1 MPSRSSPRDRTATL
15 AAVAVAERLGRR
27 GSPIRLKAGTTSSV
41 FAVDDLVM
49 TVAPPGGLPEQLRR
63 RVTLARLLMPTGAAV
78 RLVAGG
84 DDPYYELE
92 RFVLA
97 WQQVELANRPLPPGQ
112 LGAALRAWHD
122 ADLDEV
128 EQKVGA
134 LPNRDDP
141 APLRDDIRLL
151 RHRGRIS
158 GLEERM
164 LCEVTQRLD
173 DGLCS
178 RDGSDGSLGHRRPV
192 LLHGDLHRENIL
204 VGVAGTVLCDFD
216 EVGTG
221 CRDHDL
227 GFLLDPAR
235 PLLDSEVSRREFELG
250 YGGPLPT
257 IVVAQAVA
265 RYAHLRRTIAQLL
278 LPNPAPRER
287 FFNRVRVASWHQVHN
302 DWRLDLHPVVVQ
314 SSLGQLSRGL
324 RPRWAPPAS
333 APGGSLAQSVELP
346 ADSASRGVR
355 CGSTGSYREDE

>member
-1 MPSRSSPRDRTATL
+1 M
-15 AAVAVAERLGRR
+15 
-27 GSPIRLKAGTTSSV
+27 
-41 FAVDDLVM
+41 FAVDDLVL

-63 RVTLARLLMPTGAAV
+63 RVTLARLLMPTRAAV
-78 RLVAGG
+78 RLVAGA
-84 DDPYYELE
+84 DDLHYELE
-92 RFVLA
+92 RFVLV
-97 WQQVELANRPLPPGQ
+97 WQRVELVNRPLLPVQ

-122 ADLDEV
+122 LDIDEV
-128 EQKVGA
+128 EENVGA

-151 RHRGRIS
+151 RHRGRIN

-164 LCEVTQRLD
+164 LYEVVRRLD

-178 RDGSDGSLGHRRPV
+178 RDGSDGILGRRRPV

-204 VGVAGTVLCDFD
+204 VGLGGTVLCDFD
-216 EVGTG
+216 EVGRG

-235 PLLDSEVSRREFELG
+235 PLLDSEVGRREFELG

-257 IVVAQAVA
+257 IGVARAVA

-278 LPNPAPRER
+278 LPDPGPRER

-333 APGGSLAQSVELP
+333 SPGGSLAQSVELP
-346 ADSASRGVR
+346 ADGASRGVR
-355 CGSTGSYREDE
+355 CGSTGSYGESE